1 VTASPVAAT
10 PFGIPLPRASMPQQP
25 PPAAHAHAPDWAAVE
40 RDPEFRRLK
49 AEKRRFILPATLFF
63 IAYYFALP
71 VLVGYFPEAMGRD
84 VFGEINLAYLFAL
97 SQFFMA
103 WGLMWLY
110 VRRARGFDAMAERV
124 AAGTRGGAQ

>member
-1 VTASPVAAT
+1 
-10 PFGIPLPRASMPQQP
+10 MPQQP
-25 PPAAHAHAPDWAAVE
+25 PPDAPEPVPGAADAHAPDWDAVE

-71 VLVGYFPEAMGRD
+71 VLVGYFPETMGRD
-84 VFGEINLAYLFAL
+84 VFGEVNLAYLFAL

-103 WGLMWLY
+103 WALMWMY
-110 VRRARGFDAMAERV
+110 VRRARGFDAMAERL
-124 AAGTRGGAQ
+124 AGRITGGAR